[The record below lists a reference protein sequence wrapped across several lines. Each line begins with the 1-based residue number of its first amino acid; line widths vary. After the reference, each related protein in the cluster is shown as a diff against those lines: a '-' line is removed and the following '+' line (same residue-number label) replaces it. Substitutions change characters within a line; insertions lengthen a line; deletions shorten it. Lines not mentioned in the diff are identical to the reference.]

1 MAILAVDLFRANM
14 GFNPAIPIEH
24 AEQPG
29 RPRSLSR
36 GATPNRFAG
45 MSRPGID
52 QPLQPDLAMRYGLY
66 DARGYDYPVE
76 RRYDT
81 LWRAAATTGGD
92 FIEPTRGRA
101 RASRRCAR

>member
-1 MAILAVDLFRANM
+1 
-14 GFNPAIPIEH
+14 
-24 AEQPG
+24 
-29 RPRSLSR
+29 
-36 GATPNRFAG
+36 

-81 LWRAAATTGGD
+81 LWRTAATTGGD
-92 FIEPTRGRA
+92 FIEPTAGGREQ
-101 RASRRCAR
+101 RPCAR